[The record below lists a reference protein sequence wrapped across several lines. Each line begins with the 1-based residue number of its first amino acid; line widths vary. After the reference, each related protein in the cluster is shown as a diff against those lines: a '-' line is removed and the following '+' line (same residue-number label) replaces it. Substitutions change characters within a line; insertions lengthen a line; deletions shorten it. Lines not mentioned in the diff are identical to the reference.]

1 MFTDLVLFF
10 LAVAL
15 ALFLRVFVLEFSV
28 VRGSSMLSTLHNGN
42 VMFVSIL
49 TYHLRLPQRQ
59 EIVICHYPHRRM
71 KHVPFLKQQFVK
83 RVIGL
88 PGETIEIVEGIVH
101 INGEPL
107 PEPYLN
113 PAHNQRL
120 RTYPPVVLGEHQ
132 YFVIGDNRDNSNDSR
147 AIGPLDQ
154 HMIVGHVCFLIHPLK
169 ALRFPKLPVDDMQ
182 ANG

>member
-1 MFTDLVLFF
+1 MLTDLALLV
-10 LAVAL
+10 LAVML
-15 ALFLRVFVLEFSV
+15 VLLLRFFVLEFSI
-28 VRGSSMLSTLHNGN
+28 VRGNSMRSTLHNGN

-49 TYHLRLPQRQ
+49 TYRLRPPKRQ

-71 KHVPFLKQQFVK
+71 KHLSFLKQQFVK

-88 PGETIEIVEGIVH
+88 PGETIEIADGVVH

-120 RTYPPVVLGEHQ
+120 RSYPPVALGGHQ
-132 YFVIGDNRDNSNDSR
+132 YFVMGDNRDNSNDSR

-154 HMIVGHVCFLIHPLK
+154 HMIVGHVCFLMHPLK
-169 ALRFPKLPVDDMQ
+169 TLKFPKLQ
-182 ANG
+182 AEEVHENG

>member
-10 LAVAL
+10 LAVVL
-15 ALFLRVFVLEFSV
+15 ALFLRFFVLEFSV

-49 TYHLRLPQRQ
+49 TYHLRFPKRQ

-71 KHVPFLKQQFVK
+71 KHAPFLKQQFVK
-83 RVIGL
+83 RIIGL

-120 RTYPPVVLGEHQ
+120 QSHPPVVLGEHQ
-132 YFVIGDNRDNSNDSR
+132 YFIMGDNRDNSNDSR
-147 AIGPLDQ
+147 VIGPLDQ
-154 HMIVGHVCFLIHPLK
+154 HMIVGHVCFLMHPLRT
-169 ALRFPKLPVDDMQ
+169 LRFPKFPLEDTK

>member
-10 LAVAL
+10 LAIAL

-28 VRGSSMLSTLHNGN
+28 VRGSSMRSTLHNGN

-49 TYHLRLPQRQ
+49 TYRLRLPKRQ
-59 EIVICHYPHRRM
+59 EIVICHYPHRNM

-132 YFVIGDNRDNSNDSR
+132 YFVMGDNRDNSNDSR

-154 HMIVGHVCFLIHPLK
+154 HMIVGHVCFLIHPLRT
-169 ALRFPKLPVDDMQ
+169 LRFPKLPVEDTQ